1 MNYRPDQLVEMAIGF
16 RQQGRLRDALLH
28 CDAALQQNPRFVSAW
43 LERGFAFA
51 SGGSMGSAIECY
63 RQVVALDPA
72 NADAHAGLASVLA
85 RDGDSPE
92 ARDHAAQ
99 ALAADPGNPIAAAA
113 LATMDIES
121 GAPEKARALLE
132 PLVPLAPAGGDRA
145 LMANL
150 LGDALSKLGES
161 DGAFENYTMA
171 NADFAAM
178 HGALFAGR
186 PSHREFVE
194 GITAAIAAMRP
205 EAWQKPQPSTRGHAF
220 VTGYPRS
227 GNTLAENILA
237 SLPGVEAL
245 EERPTLAAPDLEF
258 LAAEDGL
265 ARFDAL
271 ADAELDPYRQAYWDK
286 VSAAGISP
294 QNQYF
299 VDMDP
304 LKGTRLP
311 LIARLFPS
319 AKVVLMRRD
328 PRDVVWSCF
337 HTHFALS
344 NAAMEFTTLE
354 RTAQHYDAVMRL
366 IELARERLP
375 LNVHVLDYHRLISD
389 FDQTTRD
396 LCTFLGLPWREALR
410 QFDKTAQRRG
420 VSTASAGQVRKG
432 LYDGRAQWRQ
442 YEKQMQPIMPLLMPW
457 VEKFDYAD

>member
-1 MNYRPDQLVEMAIGF
+1 MNYSPPQLVEMAARF

-28 CDAALQQNPRFVSAW
+28 CDAALEQNPRFVPAW

-51 SGGSMGSAIECY
+51 SGGSMASASKCY
-63 RQVVALDPA
+63 RQVVVLDPA
-72 NADAHAGLASVLA
+72 NAYAHAGLASILA

-92 ARDHAAQ
+92 GREHAAL

-113 LATMDIES
+113 LAKMEIES
-121 GAPEKARALLE
+121 GAPESARALLA
-132 PLVPLAPAGGDRA
+132 PLVPLASQGADRA

-150 LGDALSKLGES
+150 LGDALSKLG
-161 DGAFENYTMA
+161 DADRAFQNYTLA
-171 NADFAAM
+171 NTDFAAQ
-178 HGALFAGR
+178 HGVLFSGR

-194 GITAAIAAMRP
+194 GITSAIAAMRP
-205 EAWQKPQPSTRGHAF
+205 EKWQKAEPTTKGHAF

-245 EERPTLAAPDLEF
+245 EERPTLAAADLDF
-258 LAAEDGL
+258 LAAEGGL

-271 ADAELDPYRQAYWDK
+271 ADAELAPYRQAYWDK
-286 VSAAGISP
+286 VHAAGISP

-319 AKVVLMRRD
+319 AKVVLMLRD

-354 RTAQHYDAVMRL
+354 RTARHYDAVMRL
-366 IELARERLP
+366 VELARERLP
-375 LNVHVLDYHRLISD
+375 LNVHVLDYHQLISD

-396 LCTFLGLPWREALR
+396 LCAFLGLPWSEALR

-420 VSTASAGQVRKG
+420 VSTASASQVRKG
-432 LYDGRAQWRQ
+432 LYDGRAQWHQ

-457 VEKFDYAD
+457 VEKFGYAD